1 MPVFETEASC
11 RASAVEPWKLLYDP
25 ARFPEWWA
33 GTARVETSGDDDS
46 VTRYMEAW
54 PDFAYPTQVTRHADG
69 SRIVVS
75 CLLSNI
81 VHEWSLTPA
90 PVGCVVHVRVELPE
104 AEAHRLDAVRAE
116 VIPSLH
122 RLIELAEQGSR
133 ASAAT
138 GAST

>member
-1 MPVFETEASC
+1 MAEFTAQATC
-11 RASAVEPWKLLYDP
+11 RTAAIEPWKLLYDP
-25 ARFPEWWA
+25 ARFPEWWV
-33 GTARVETSGDDDS
+33 GTARVEPGDGDS

-54 PDFAYPTQVTRHADG
+54 PDFAYPTKITRQGDG

-90 PVGCVVHVRVELPE
+90 AEGCVVHVRVELPASE
-104 AEAHRLDAVRAE
+104 DHRLAAVKAE

-122 RLIELAEQGSR
+122 RLVELAELGGR

>member
-1 MPVFETEASC
+1 MPTFEAEATC

-33 GTARVETSGDDDS
+33 GTARVETSGGS

-54 PDFAYPTQVTRHADG
+54 PDFAYPTQVTRHSDG

-90 PVGCVVHVRVELPE
+90 PEGCVIHVRVELPE
-104 AEAHRLDAVRAE
+104 AEAHRLEAVREE
-116 VIPSLH
+116 VIPSLR
-122 RLIELAEQGSR
+122 RLVELAEQGSR
-133 ASAAT
+133 ASASAS
-138 GAST
+138 AST